1 MVEDFASNLSILETL
16 QTDHRQVK
24 EHLKTILSTADA
36 KKRSDLFK
44 QFRTE
49 LTAHSRAEEK
59 VLYRGMEKSEEGKDD
74 ALEGAV
80 EHEVVDR
87 LIEDLSRSRSIGSDK
102 WTTRC
107 TVLQELLEHHIDE
120 EEGEF
125 FGRRVG
131 SAKQVSDGMVWARR
145 IGRVGDPLTGSE
157 RASQNYH
164 STGRM
169 MESPD
174 QVSQF
179 AKRVESRPCSAR
191 TESG

>member
-1 MVEDFASNLSILETL
+1 MSILETL
-16 QTDHRQVK
+16 QTDHRQVR
-24 EHLKTILSTADA
+24 ELLKTILSTADA

-87 LIEDLSRSRSIGSDK
+87 LMEDLSRSRSIGSDK
-102 WTTRC
+102 WTARC
-107 TVLQELLEHHIDE
+107 AVLQELLEHHIDE

-125 FGRRVG
+125 FKIAWKIFDREGLAEMG
-131 SAKQVSDGMVWARR
+131 TA
-145 IGRVGDPLTGSE
+145 LTVE
-157 RASQNYH
+157 KTKLASVI
-164 STGRM
+164 T
-169 MESPD
+169 
-174 QVSQF
+174 
-179 AKRVESRPCSAR
+179 
-191 TESG
+191 

>member
-1 MVEDFASNLSILETL
+1 MSILETL

-24 EHLKTILSTADA
+24 VLLKTILSTADA

-87 LIEDLSRSRSIGSDK
+87 LMEDLSRSRSIGSDK
-102 WTTRC
+102 WTARC

-125 FGRRVG
+125 FKIARKIFDREALGQDGNGIHGRENQACECYHLKMSRR
-131 SAKQVSDGMVWARR
+131 DGREVLE
-145 IGRVGDPLTGSE
+145 I
-157 RASQNYH
+157 
-164 STGRM
+164 
-169 MESPD
+169 
-174 QVSQF
+174 
-179 AKRVESRPCSAR
+179 
-191 TESG
+191 